1 MPFGLLATIP
11 LLAGV
16 APSSALHEA
25 GVLVVQS
32 VDQKLHR
39 RCLDAKDYAG
49 CVQSNGGKT
58 SAFEVKLKFVKPNRE
73 GGAAESQD
81 SERGERCTSDN
92 VCVAKPGKDQLGLP
106 KVVGWNYKYWPS
118 SNVVQYWQTPLRR
131 VPHKGQPDRY
141 VALNYVE
148 HYYQQPI
155 AATPGRYVEIT
166 PKKKTCT
173 PTYGGGIWVNGQ
185 WKPKPA
191 GQTCTTTAATKSWVP
206 GTPAVPGGPRSRSW
220 VRVFDCKDKTKAQYV
235 NGRLRGN
242 WPSMNRGDQGFCSDR
257 SELRVLN
264 MKL

>member
-1 MPFGLLATIP
+1 MNFGLLAATP

-16 APSSALHEA
+16 ALSSSSNEA
-25 GVLVVQS
+25 SVLVAQS
-32 VDQKLHR
+32 VNQEVHS
-39 RCLDAKDYAG
+39 RCLGATDYSG
-49 CVQSNGGKT
+49 CVRSNGETPPAGMGR
-58 SAFEVKLKFVKPNRE
+58 SNEN
-73 GGAAESQD
+73 QD
-81 SERGERCTSDN
+81 SLLDEDCSSGS
-92 VCVAKPGKDQLGLP
+92 VCVAKPGIDQLGLP

-118 SNVVQYWQTPLRR
+118 SNVVQYWQTPLSR

-148 HYYQQPI
+148 HYYQQPV
-155 AATPGRYVEIT
+155 AATPGYYVEIT

-220 VRVFDCKDKTKAQYV
+220 VQVFDCKDKTKAQYV

-242 WPSMNRGDQGFCSDR
+242 WPSMNRGDDDFCLGR
-257 SELRVLN
+257 SELKVLD